1 MRTQAITAKSARAA
15 VRCGLH
21 HGLLRH
27 GLLRQGFEGLGF
39 ADQTSA
45 VAVTPAGLRTGD

>member
-1 MRTQAITAKSARAA
+1 MRTQAITAVPALAP

-21 HGLLRH
+21 HGPRH
-27 GLLRQGFEGLGF
+27 EL
-39 ADQTSA
+39 SA